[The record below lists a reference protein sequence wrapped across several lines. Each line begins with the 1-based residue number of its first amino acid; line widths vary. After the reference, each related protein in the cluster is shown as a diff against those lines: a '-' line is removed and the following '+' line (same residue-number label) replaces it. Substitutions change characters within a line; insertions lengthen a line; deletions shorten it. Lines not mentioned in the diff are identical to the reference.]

1 MAGGVVVSVPP
12 PLGVEL
18 GVSIIG
24 LVDEV
29 AVSSVEVVGS
39 VGIGSPTGNVEVGI
53 VDEDVVETLFL
64 SNKSLN

>member
-1 MAGGVVVSVPP
+1 MAGGGVVSVPP

-18 GVSIIG
+18 GVSTIG
-24 LVDEV
+24 SVDETV
-29 AVSSVEVVGS
+29 VSGVEVVGS

-64 SNKSLN
+64 SNNSLN